1 MVKVEEDN
9 QGKWEISYQDKSPF
23 IDKDGN
29 AWFSL
34 DWFKTFL
41 LTQKEWE
48 MGSNQT
54 TSFIK
59 NVFDKNKMGGEARK
73 DNKRCFLIKKEYFE
87 DIEDLTAKDMKGPDI
102 PY

>member
-1 MVKVEEDN
+1 
-9 QGKWEISYQDKSPF
+9 
-23 IDKDGN
+23 
-29 AWFSL
+29 
-34 DWFKTFL
+34 
-41 LTQKEWE
+41 

-73 DNKRCFLIKKEYFE
+73 NNKRCFLIKKEYFE
-87 DIEDLTAKDMKGPDI
+87 DIEDLTAKEMKGPEI